1 MPRAGGGD
9 KYGGTKLH
17 DTTYAD
23 SRAGAAS
30 CSMTAILPARLLCRN
45 EYEQAPLSYRGSG
58 TYDKSEVRL
67 CRSKPSPKSRSP
79 LIRKSGSARPLYR
92 VTSVFSG
99 EKRPWQD
106 AGAACGAPRHDGAGR
121 SRSRAAL
128 SRIVT
133 DNQPPC
139 GGILARKWY
148 PRYHI
153 LAGKTCESH
162 HAARMYESQR
172 IGR

>member
-1 MPRAGGGD
+1 MQKQAIP
-9 KYGGTKLH
+9 KEPV
-17 DTTYAD
+17 
-23 SRAGAAS
+23 AS
-30 CSMTAILPARLLCRN
+30 YK
-45 EYEQAPLSYRGSG
+45 E
-58 TYDKSEVRL
+58 
-67 CRSKPSPKSRSP
+67 
-79 LIRKSGSARPLYR
+79 IRIGKTLYR

-99 EKRPWQD
+99 EKDLGRTLEQLAVRRAMTELD
-106 AGAACGAPRHDGAGR
+106 ARV
-121 SRSRAAL
+121 RAAL

>member
-1 MPRAGGGD
+1 MQKQAIP
-9 KYGGTKLH
+9 KEPV
-17 DTTYAD
+17 
-23 SRAGAAS
+23 AS
-30 CSMTAILPARLLCRN
+30 
-45 EYEQAPLSYRGSG
+45 Y
-58 TYDKSEVRL
+58 KEVRIG
-67 CRSKPSPKSRSP
+67 KT
-79 LIRKSGSARPLYR
+79 LYR

-99 EKRPWQD
+99 EKD
-106 AGAACGAPRHDGAGR
+106 LGR
-121 SRSRAAL
+121 TLEQLAVRRAMT
-128 SRIVT
+128 RIVT